1 MSASKESYR
10 YEQIARTLQ
19 RNIKTGL
26 FPSGKLPPER
36 FLAEYFSVNRLTLRK
51 AMKLL
56 EAEKWIFRMG
66 RRGTFIVKGDQFGG
80 ITKRRVFAYV
90 LAGDEQFSS
99 CYSNSFASLSRRLVS
114 VGGSLLFYA
123 IKNPDELGP
132 LEEATMGH
140 GVDGIFVA
148 GKMNVAMIEKIRSW
162 EVPLVVLGH
171 LMYRDPLEDELDQVI
186 VDSLDYSYR
195 CTKMLIEQ
203 GAKKIALVN
212 GPSYQIFSDSTQGYM
227 KALNE
232 AGIKFDEQKVLS
244 CAEDDVLLV
253 EKQFGEW
260 LSGQEID
267 AVFAAGEILQTGVRQ
282 ALWRSKQND
291 IMLASVT
298 YGSLKSSS
306 NCLLLNVSAN
316 KIALEAVD
324 LIGRKLAD
332 AKKASEAIKILAK

>member
-1 MSASKESYR
+1 MSSSKESYR

-19 RNIKTGL
+19 RNIKRGL

-36 FLAEYFSVNRLTLRK
+36 FLAEYFDVNRLTLRK

-90 LAGDEQFSS
+90 LAGEDDFSS
-99 CYSNSFASLSRRLVS
+99 TYSNSFAALSRRLVA
-114 VGGSLLFYA
+114 VGGSLLFYVV
-123 IKNPDELGP
+123 KNIEELGP
-132 LEEATMGH
+132 LEQATMGH
-140 GVDGIFVA
+140 GVDGIFVS
-148 GKMNVAMIEKIRSW
+148 GKMNVEMIKKIRSW
-162 EVPLVVLGH
+162 EVPIVVLGH

-186 VDSLDYSYR
+186 VDSLDYSYC

-203 GAKKIALVN
+203 GAEKIALVN

-232 AGIKFDEQKVLS
+232 AGISFDEQMILS
-244 CAEDDVLLV
+244 CGDDTASSAG
-253 EKQFGEW
+253 EIFKEW
-260 LSGQEID
+260 LCGQEID
-267 AVFAAGEILQTGVRQ
+267 AVFVAGENLQVGVRQ
-282 ALWRSKQND
+282 ALWNLKDND
-291 IMLASVT
+291 IMLASVS

-306 NCLLLNVSAN
+306 NCLVMTISSG
-316 KIALEAVD
+316 KIALEAVE
-324 LIGRKLAD
+324 LMGKLLAN
-332 AKKASEAIKILAK
+332 AKKTPETIKVLAK

>member
-1 MSASKESYR
+1 MSVSKESYR

-19 RNIKTGL
+19 RNIRRGL

-66 RRGTFIVKGDQFGG
+66 RRGTFVVKGDQFGG

-90 LAGDEQFSS
+90 LAGQDEFSS
-99 CYSNSFASLSRRLVS
+99 VYANSFAALSRRLVA

-123 IKNPDELGP
+123 VGNADELGP

-140 GVDGIFVA
+140 GVDGIFISGRMDA
-148 GKMNVAMIEKIRSW
+148 AMIEKIREW
-162 EVPLVVLGH
+162 DVPLLVLGH
-171 LMYRDPLEDELDQVI
+171 LMYRDPLEDKLDRVI

-203 GAKKIALVN
+203 GAEKIALVN
-212 GPSYQIFSDSTQGYM
+212 GPSYQLFSDATQGYM
-227 KALNE
+227 KALTE
-232 AGIKFDEQKVLS
+232 ADRKFDERLVLN
-244 CAEDDVLLV
+244 CAEDDAVFVEQKFTEWL
-253 EKQFGEW
+253 EKQD
-260 LSGQEID
+260 ID
-267 AVFAAGEILQTGVRQ
+267 AVFASGENLQIGVRQ
-282 ALWRSKQND
+282 GLWNFRRSD

-298 YGSLKSSS
+298 YGALKSSP
-306 NCLLLNVSAN
+306 NCLLL
-316 KIALEAVD
+316 KISPD
-324 LIGRKLAD
+324 KI
-332 AKKASEAIKILAK
+332 ASEAIELIGKRLANSKKTAETIKISAK

>member
-1 MSASKESYR
+1 MSGPQESYR

-19 RNIKTGL
+19 RNIRRGL

-66 RRGTFIVKGDQFGG
+66 RRGTFVVKGDQFGG

-90 LAGDEQFSS
+90 LAGEDEFSS
-99 CYSNSFASLSRRLVS
+99 VYSNSFAALSRRLVA

-123 IKNPDELGP
+123 VRNADELGP

-140 GVDGIFVA
+140 GVDGIFVS
-148 GKMNVAMIEKIRSW
+148 GRIDVTMIEKIRLW
-162 EVPLVVLGH
+162 DVPLVVLGH

-195 CTKMLIEQ
+195 CTKMLIEH
-203 GAKKIALVN
+203 GAEKIALVN

-232 AGIKFDEQKVLS
+232 AGRKFDEQMVLNCPEDNAVS
-244 CAEDDVLLV
+244 AEHKFRKWLD
-253 EKQFGEW
+253 KQ
-260 LSGQEID
+260 D
-267 AVFAAGEILQTGVRQ
+267 ADGVFAAGENLQIGVRQ
-282 ALWRSKQND
+282 ALWNSKRND
-291 IMLASVT
+291 IVLASVT
-298 YGSLKSSS
+298 YGALKSSS
-306 NCLLLNVSAN
+306 KCLQL
-316 KIALEAVD
+316 KIFPGK
-324 LIGRKLAD
+324 I
-332 AKKASEAIKILAK
+332 ASEAIDLIGKRLANPKKTAETIKISAK

>member
-1 MSASKESYR
+1 MSGSKESYR

-19 RNIKTGL
+19 RNIKRGL

-36 FLAEYFSVNRLTLRK
+36 FLAEYFDVNRLTLRK

-90 LAGDEQFSS
+90 LAGENNFSS
-99 CYSNSFASLSRRLVS
+99 VYSNSFATLSRRLVA

-123 IKNPDELGP
+123 VKNMDELLP
-132 LEEATMGH
+132 LEQATMGH
-140 GVDGIFVA
+140 GVDGIFIA
-148 GKMNVAMIEKIRSW
+148 GKMNVEIIEKIRSW
-162 EVPLVVLGH
+162 EVPFVVLGH
-171 LMYRDPLEDELDQVI
+171 LMYRDALEDELDQVI

-203 GAKKIALVN
+203 GAEKIALVN
-212 GPSYQIFSDSTQGYM
+212 GPSYQMFSDSTQGYM

-232 AGIKFDEQKVLS
+232 TGISFDEQKVLS
-244 CAEDDVLLV
+244 CAEDNASFA
-253 EKQFGEW
+253 EKKISKW

-267 AVFAAGEILQTGVRQ
+267 AIFVASESLQISIRQ
-282 ALWRSKQND
+282 ALCNLKRAD
-291 IMLASVT
+291 IKLASIS
-298 YGSLKSSS
+298 YGSLKSSPNS
-306 NCLLLNVSAN
+306 LLLMISTS
-316 KIALEAVD
+316 KIASEAVD
-324 LIGRKLAD
+324 LIGKKLAN
-332 AKKASEAIKILAK
+332 AKKTAETIKILAK